1 MILERI
7 LRKNID
13 FFVEMVYTVLKW
25 SKRVV
30 MWSKMEWR

>member
-1 MILERI
+1 MFLELI

-13 FFVEMVYTVLKW
+13 FFIEMVYTVSKW